1 MAIYTELDRQDLE
14 RVCAAFGLG
23 ALRLSSPVPEGS
35 INTNYRLETE
45 GGRFF
50 LRHTT
55 VRSEADLRFEAA
67 LLGHLAQASY
77 PAAVLLGFSPS
88 LLYYTRFARHD
99 GLMVLWELWMVVGV
113 LRWLDSGR
121 ARWLYLTAAAIGLAI
136 GTHELYYILF
146 FIFGVFVAM
155 RLIAE
160 SRFARYLSIGLG
172 AVIGLC
178 LVLMVLNPPLP
189 IGRGLYFG
197 EKAFLIASA
206 LGLAW
211 LCQRLWDPRPLL
223 TARLPAPMV
232 ATDPAK
238 KEPSA
243 EVASALGQA
252 LAERLTSKRYL
263 ALVRGWPTGDAGV
276 IDHPLARDPELP
288 SAGQPHLEAQTAWS
302 CERRLELPVATDAR
316 FPTTRLALMACE
328 PVQGRRHQIRRHLK
342 HLAHPIV
349 GDANHGKGPLNRAL
363 AAHFG
368 LQRLWLHAQ
377 RLTLRHPVSGQTLQ
391 LEAEPGPEWAPFL

>member
-1 MAIYTELDRQDLE
+1 MTSP
-14 RVCAAFGLG
+14 AFP
-23 ALRLSSPVPEGS
+23 LSSPP
-35 INTNYRLETE
+35 TAPLRLLHLDDHLAVIDKPAGLLVHRTAIDAHEE
-45 GGRFF
+45 
-50 LRHTT
+50 
-55 VRSEADLRFEAA
+55 DAA
-67 LLGHLAQASY
+67 LQRLRDQLGRSVW
-77 PAAVLLGFSPS
+77 PAHRLDRGTS
-88 LLYYTRFARHD
+88 
-99 GLMVLWELWMVVGV
+99 GV
-113 LRWLDSGR
+113 L
-121 ARWLYLTAAAIGLAI
+121 
-136 GTHELYYILF
+136 
-146 FIFGVFVAM
+146 VF
-155 RLIAE
+155 
-160 SRFARYLSIGLG
+160 
-172 AVIGLC
+172 
-178 LVLMVLNPPLP
+178 
-189 IGRGLYFG
+189 
-197 EKAFLIASA
+197 A
-206 LGLAW
+206 L
-211 LCQRLWDPRPLL
+211 
-223 TARLPAPMV
+223 
-232 ATDPAK
+232 
-238 KEPSA
+238 SA

-377 RLTLRHPVSGQTLQ
+377 RLTLTHPVNGETLQ